1 MGGLN
6 KRVQGTVEERR
17 KEGEG
22 PARGLACERW
32 WWYEGRKGRQA
43 AALMTTGGG
52 PGMPMFEIAMAT
64 VLREYLRETARG
76 FMDFEVRKLNTKGS
90 REELRQGEEKREAIV
105 YPSSLLS
112 SQLLL

>member
-52 PGMPMFEIAMAT
+52 PRMRDAPLFEIAMAT
-64 VLREYLRETARG
+64 ALREYVREAARAY
-76 FMDFEVRKLNTKGS
+76 MDFRKFNGKDS
-90 REELRQGEEKREAIV
+90 REGLGQ
-105 YPSSLLS
+105 
-112 SQLLL
+112 

>member
-17 KEGEG
+17 KKGEG

-52 PGMPMFEIAMAT
+52 PKMRDAPLFEIVMAT
-64 VLREYLRETARG
+64 ALREYLREAARG
-76 FMDFEVRKLNTKGS
+76 LWTCESSTGRTQGKESVN
-90 REELRQGEEKREAIV
+90 EE
-105 YPSSLLS
+105 
-112 SQLLL
+112 